1 MSSFEL
7 TPSAEL
13 AIEPFVA
20 TAPVFDDR
28 YCLSQGPSATSEF
41 CRALKD
47 LRCAAYRVLIL
58 SFALLIL
65 MPNLVFGA
73 QLRELGNVSGVRTN
87 QLIGF
92 GLVVGLDGSGDQ
104 TTQTPFT
111 LQTMR
116 SLLQALGV
124 TVPPEDRI
132 QLRNTAAVMVTATL
146 PPFSRPGQ
154 PLDVTVSS
162 VGNAKSLRGGM
173 LLMTPLRGADGQVYA
188 MAQGS
193 VVVPGAGA
201 GGGGTSVTV
210 NHQSVGRVPSGAM
223 VERAVPQSIED
234 DVLQIDLH
242 RADFSQ
248 MQRVVESI
256 SRRFGPNVAVPLD
269 GRTIQVRMPQDQLSR
284 MRFLSELQTLSIDV
298 VDDVPRVII
307 NSRTGSVVMNQ
318 GVRLDPVAVAHGNL
332 TVKIS
337 RDTQVSQPAPLSQGQ
352 TAATNRTNVDVNV
365 GSGALGALPKGASL
379 EEVVRALNLLGANA
393 QDLVAILQ
401 AMKAAGALKAE
412 LELI

>member
-1 MSSFEL
+1 MLFD
-7 TPSAEL
+7 L
-13 AIEPFVA
+13 AVSENK
-20 TAPVFDDR
+20 PVFAFVKPR
-28 YCLSQGPSATSEF
+28 SCWLVSSRLKGAGLLLLGLLFYVSVWSAP
-41 CRALKD
+41 LK
-47 LRCAAYRVLIL
+47 
-58 SFALLIL
+58 
-65 MPNLVFGA
+65 
-73 QLRELGNVSGVRTN
+73 ELGSISGVRTN

-124 TVPPEDRI
+124 TVPAEDRI
-132 QLRNTAAVMVTATL
+132 QLRNTAAVMVTASL
-146 PPFSRPGQ
+146 PAFAKPGQ
-154 PLDVTVSS
+154 SMDVTVSS
-162 VGNAKSLRGGM
+162 VGNAKTLRGGM

-193 VVVPGAGA
+193 VLVPGAGA
-201 GGGGTSVTV
+201 GGGGASVTV
-210 NHQSVGRVPSGAM
+210 NHQSVGRVPSGATI
-223 VERAVPQSIED
+223 ERPVQQGAEE

-242 RADFSQ
+242 RADFGQ
-248 MQRVVESI
+248 MQRVVEAI
-256 SRRFGPNVAVPLD
+256 AKRFGPNVAVPLD
-269 GRTIQVRMPQDQLSR
+269 GRTIQVRMPQDQLNR
-284 MRFLSELQTLSIDV
+284 TRFLSDLLALS
-298 VDDVPRVII
+298 VDLIEESPRVII

-352 TAATNRTNVDVNV
+352 TAVTQRTNVDVNI
-365 GSGALGALPKGASL
+365 GPGTLGALPKGASL

-401 AMKAAGALKAE
+401 AMKAAGSLRAE
-412 LELI
+412 LEII

>member
-1 MSSFEL
+1 MLFD
-7 TPSAEL
+7 L
-13 AIEPFVA
+13 AVSENK
-20 TAPVFDDR
+20 PVFAFVKPR
-28 YCLSQGPSATSEF
+28 SCWLVSSRLKGAGLLLLGLLFYVSVWSAP
-41 CRALKD
+41 LK
-47 LRCAAYRVLIL
+47 
-58 SFALLIL
+58 
-65 MPNLVFGA
+65 
-73 QLRELGNVSGVRTN
+73 ELGSISGVRTN

-124 TVPPEDRI
+124 TVPAEDRI
-132 QLRNTAAVMVTATL
+132 QLRNTAAVMVTASL
-146 PPFSRPGQ
+146 PAFAKPGQ
-154 PLDVTVSS
+154 SMDVTVSS
-162 VGNAKSLRGGM
+162 VGNAKTLRGGM

-193 VVVPGAGA
+193 VLVPGAGA
-201 GGGGTSVTV
+201 GGGGASVTV
-210 NHQSVGRVPSGAM
+210 NHQSVGRVPSGATI
-223 VERAVPQSIED
+223 ERPVQQGAEE

-242 RADFSQ
+242 RADFGQ
-248 MQRVVESI
+248 MQRVVEAI
-256 SRRFGPNVAVPLD
+256 AKRFGPNVAVPLD
-269 GRTIQVRMPQDQLSR
+269 GRTIQVRMPQDQLNR
-284 MRFLSELQTLSIDV
+284 TRFLSDLLALS
-298 VDDVPRVII
+298 VDLIEESPRVII

-352 TAATNRTNVDVNV
+352 TAVAQRTNVDVNIGP
-365 GSGALGALPKGASL
+365 GSLGALPKSVSL

-401 AMKAAGALKAE
+401 AMKAAGALKAD
-412 LELI
+412 LEII

>member
-1 MSSFEL
+1 MFSSVNISDTRDKAFVSRPRPWRSISSKL
-7 TPSAEL
+7 TALTIVLSSL
-13 AIEPFVA
+13 AFFSFVYG
-20 TAPVFDDR
+20 API
-28 YCLSQGPSATSEF
+28 
-41 CRALKD
+41 K
-47 LRCAAYRVLIL
+47 
-58 SFALLIL
+58 
-65 MPNLVFGA
+65 
-73 QLRELGNVSGVRTN
+73 ELGSISGVRTN

-124 TVPPEDRI
+124 TVPAEDRI
-132 QLRNTAAVMVTATL
+132 QLRNTAAVMVTASL
-146 PPFSRPGQ
+146 PAFAKPGQ
-154 PLDVTVSS
+154 SMDVTVSS
-162 VGNAKSLRGGM
+162 VGNAKTLRGGM

-193 VVVPGAGA
+193 VLVPGAGA
-201 GGGGTSVTV
+201 GGGGASVTV
-210 NHQSVGRVPSGAM
+210 NHQSVGRVPSGATI
-223 VERAVPQSIED
+223 ERPVQQGAEE

-242 RADFSQ
+242 RADFGQ
-248 MQRVVESI
+248 MQRVVEAI
-256 SRRFGPNVAVPLD
+256 AKRFGPNVAVPLD
-269 GRTIQVRMPQDQLSR
+269 GRTIQVRMPQDQLNR
-284 MRFLSELQTLSIDV
+284 TRFLSDLLALS
-298 VDDVPRVII
+298 VDLIEESPRVII

-352 TAATNRTNVDVNV
+352 TAVAQRTNVDVNIGP
-365 GSGALGALPKGASL
+365 GSLGALPKSVSL

-401 AMKAAGALKAE
+401 AMKAAGALKAD
-412 LELI
+412 LEII